1 MDIEHAVD
9 LNGLLRMSKTIEKI
23 LYIVI
28 ILTILFCI
36 GYFVGRYREYVK
48 CSEKEPTVVYV
59 PKEKIVHDTITDIQ
73 YKNRYVYRYDTTY
86 LQCVDTLFMT
96 DTLQVMIPIERKSFD
111 TITADSIHVYGSIS
125 GYKANIDTLTV
136 EAKTVQNNIIINQP
150 EERKFKWG
158 WGFAFIY
165 GFIFTND

>member
-1 MDIEHAVD
+1 MKIW
-9 LNGLLRMSKTIEKI
+9 EKI
-23 LYIVI
+23 LIIAIIALCGVI
-28 ILTILFCI
+28 AGFGW
-36 GYFVGRYREYVK
+36 GYSKMYVK

-59 PKEKIVHDTITDIQ
+59 PKEKVIHDTITDIQ

-86 LQCVDTLFMT
+86 LQCIDTLFMT
-96 DTLQVMIPIERKSFD
+96 DTVEVLVPIERKSFD

-150 EERKFKWG
+150 EERKFHWG
-158 WGFAFIY
+158 WGIAI
-165 GFIFTND
+165 GFGWVK

>member
-28 ILTILFCI
+28 ILTILFGI

-59 PKEKIVHDTITDIQ
+59 PKEKIVHDTVTNIQ
-73 YKNRYVYRYDTTY
+73 YRNIYRVYYDTAWMER
-86 LQCVDTLFMT
+86 VDTLPIH
-96 DTLQVMIPIERKSFD
+96 DTVQVMIPIERKSFD

-125 GYKANIDTLTV
+125 GYKPSLDTLTV
-136 EAKTVQNNIIINQP
+136 EVKTIENNIVIQ
-150 EERKFKWG
+150 EKKSGWH
-158 WGFAFIY
+158 WGF
-165 GFIFTND
+165 GFALGFGWVK

>member
-1 MDIEHAVD
+1 MKIW
-9 LNGLLRMSKTIEKI
+9 EKI
-23 LYIVI
+23 LIMAIIALCGVI
-28 ILTILFCI
+28 A
-36 GYFVGRYREYVK
+36 GYTFGYAKMYVK
-48 CSEKEPTVVYV
+48 CYKKEPTVVYV

-86 LQCVDTLFMT
+86 LQCIDTLFMT
-96 DTLQVMIPIERKSFD
+96 DTVQVMIPIERKSFD

-150 EERKFKWG
+150 EERKFHWG
-158 WGFAFIY
+158 WGIAI
-165 GFIFTND
+165 GFGWVK

>member
-1 MDIEHAVD
+1 MKIW
-9 LNGLLRMSKTIEKI
+9 EKI
-23 LYIVI
+23 LIMAI
-28 ILTILFCI
+28 IALCGLIA
-36 GYFVGRYREYVK
+36 GYTWGYSNMYVK

-59 PKEKIVHDTITDIQ
+59 PKEKVIHDTMTDIQ

-86 LQCVDTLFMT
+86 LQCIDTLFMT
-96 DTLQVMIPIERKSFD
+96 DTVQVMIPIERKSFD

-150 EERKFKWG
+150 EERKFHWG
-158 WGFAFIY
+158 WGFAI
-165 GFIFTND
+165 GFGWVK

>member
-1 MDIEHAVD
+1 MKIW
-9 LNGLLRMSKTIEKI
+9 EKI
-23 LYIVI
+23 IIMAIIALCGVI
-28 ILTILFCI
+28 AGFGW
-36 GYFVGRYREYVK
+36 GYSKMYVK

-59 PKEKIVHDTITDIQ
+59 PKEKVIHDTITDIQ

-86 LQCVDTLFMT
+86 LQCIDTLFMT
-96 DTLQVMIPIERKSFD
+96 DTVQVMIPIERKSFD

-125 GYKANIDTLTV
+125 GYKANIDTLMV
-136 EAKTVQNNIIINQP
+136 EGKTVQNNIIINQP
-150 EERKFKWG
+150 EERKVKWG

>member
-1 MDIEHAVD
+1 MKIW
-9 LNGLLRMSKTIEKI
+9 EKI
-23 LYIVI
+23 LIMAI
-28 ILTILFCI
+28 IALCGLIA
-36 GYFVGRYREYVK
+36 GYTFGRYREYVK

-73 YKNRYVYRYDTTY
+73 YRNIYRVYYDTAWMER
-86 LQCVDTLFMT
+86 VDTLPIH
-96 DTLQVMIPIERKSFD
+96 DTVQVMIPIERKSFD

-150 EERKFKWG
+150 EERKFHWG
-158 WGFAFIY
+158 WGIAI
-165 GFIFTND
+165 GFGWVK